1 MSCLTKNRHW
11 YIGHLWILPSIP
23 KKNSVNE
30 VSQVFNVWYFR
41 YLQRCLVHFNNSWRC
56 YSRASLSLQ
65 LYVSF
70 MNSDHEERIAAVTRL
85 NDCIRDVRT
94 WLTRDMLNL
103 NDEKTEVILFT
114 SKHGLKSLSNI
125 TITVGEQQQLQ
136 SCSVRDLGVIYDQHL
151 NMSQHVH
158 SVCRTGYYHLKNI
171 GRIRRYLTLDATK
184 TLVHALVTSIL
195 DYCNS
200 LLYGYQRIILRRC
213 NIYRMLARVSTQEPV
228 AAHTSLLF
236 KKNFTGFQSTAEYSI
251 RSCHTPIVR
260 YTTNRRSTWVI
271 YRPCHEREL

>member
-1 MSCLTKNRHW
+1 
-11 YIGHLWILPSIP
+11 
-23 KKNSVNE
+23 
-30 VSQVFNVWYFR
+30 
-41 YLQRCLVHFNNSWRC
+41 
-56 YSRASLSLQ
+56 
-65 LYVSF
+65 

-94 WLTRDMLNL
+94 WLTRNMLNL

-125 TITVGEQQQLQ
+125 TITVAEQQQLQ

-200 LLYGYQRIILRRC
+200 LLYGLPANHLAKMQHLQNAC
-213 NIYRMLARVSTQEPV
+213 ARVNTRTGRRSHITPV
-228 AAHTSLLF
+228 QKELYWLPVHRRIQYKILSHTYRAIHHQSPVYLSDLQTVPRTRTVTFGDRTFTKAAATLWNSLPVNIRNSNSCIKFQKQLKKLLF
-236 KKNFTGFQSTAEYSI
+236 
-251 RSCHTPIVR
+251 
-260 YTTNRRSTWVI
+260 
-271 YRPCHEREL
+271 